1 MDVAHA
7 STLLYWNKLIM
18 TLQLTEEERKY
29 LVNCLDD
36 NLENEEGYRGYVDD
50 LYDGEDQTGI
60 EKDFRTARSILNKL
74 LQLEKPVS

>member
-1 MDVAHA
+1 
-7 STLLYWNKLIM
+7 M